1 MTAKNSSQYYQLERF
16 YDGTIPDQERLIC
29 RFGNEYAVSTSTRSN
44 YIASLERLCKEEL
57 QAIWMHRRLKSNHE
71 ISAWSSCHAR
81 LCFYRAL
88 ALGCAPEAS

>member
-16 YDGTIPDQERLIC
+16 YDSTIPDQERLIC
-29 RFGNEYAVSTSTRSN
+29 RLGNEEAVSSSMRSN

-57 QAIWMHRRLKSNHE
+57 QAISVHRRLKSNHE
-71 ISAWSSCHAR
+71 ISAWASCHAR
-81 LCFYRAL
+81 LCLYRRL